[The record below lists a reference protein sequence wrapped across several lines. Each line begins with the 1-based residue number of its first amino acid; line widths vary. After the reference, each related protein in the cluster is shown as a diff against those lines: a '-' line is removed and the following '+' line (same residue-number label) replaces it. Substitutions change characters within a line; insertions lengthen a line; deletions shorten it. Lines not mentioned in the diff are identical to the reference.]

1 MVEGYTGEG
10 WPGKVFTSRL
20 ISCSQGQTQPRDGVV
35 HFGQAAPLHYSNNP
49 SLRVA
54 GFDDEHEYDRGW

>member
-1 MVEGYTGEG
+1 MF
-10 WPGKVFTSRL
+10 PGADSTPRRGGALRTSRTTPL
-20 ISCSQGQTQPRDGVV
+20 
-35 HFGQAAPLHYSNNP
+35 LHYSNNP